1 MIRKSKTKELKG
13 FKNWLNP
20 PEYNCLHDIFIYET
34 DGVFLKKLVKRI
46 KHIAFQKAIIKFL
59 AEHNDKDVPKL
70 IFEFTSRGYTK
81 GYRSSLLLILE
92 KYDCS
97 KHFRE
102 ILSLFLKDSNNTT
115 WYSYDILIKYLKKI
129 KIKRLNEASILI
141 SSHILKEKETDKNE
155 YHELLLKKIQL
166 EIKKRSK

>member
-1 MIRKSKTKELKG
+1 MID
-13 FKNWLNP
+13 N
-20 PEYNCLHDIFIYET
+20 NCL
-34 DGVFLKKLVKRI
+34 
-46 KHIAFQKAIIKFL
+46 
-59 AEHNDKDVPKL
+59 
-70 IFEFTSRGYTK
+70 
-81 GYRSSLLLILE
+81 
-92 KYDCS
+92 
-97 KHFRE
+97 
-102 ILSLFLKDSNNTT
+102 LKDSNNTT